1 MEIAVVLNANKKFY
15 VLEDGVAMEGYDGIT
30 VVDKYY
36 GTYSFPVKAGKTY
49 TTSVQVLN
57 WDSLVSRLLRK
68 AALPVSLI
76 LLSTKKW

>member
-49 TTSVQVLN
+49 TNPLKV
-57 WDSLVSRLLRK
+57 
-68 AALPVSLI
+68 
-76 LLSTKKW
+76 